1 MTDYPHIT
9 VATVIENNGQ
19 FLMVQEKANDGLVFN
34 QPAGHLELGETLA
47 EAAIRETLE
56 ETAWRVQLTAFLGIY
71 HFKSQANGITYVR
84 HCFIG
89 KALEHLENQPL
100 DPDITQALWLDRNV
114 ITNPET
120 QLRSPL
126 VRQAVTDFYLNP
138 HYPLSMI
145 SPCYEK

>member
-9 VATVIENNGQ
+9 VATVIENNGK
-19 FLMVQEKANDGLVFN
+19 FLMVQERAQGVMVFN

-56 ETAWRVQLTAFLGIY
+56 ETAWQVELTAFLGIY
-71 HFKSQANGITYVR
+71 HFKSKANGITYVR

-89 KALEHLENQPL
+89 KALELLENRAL
-100 DPDITQALWLDRNV
+100 DPDIERALWLDPDT
-114 ITNPET
+114 ITNPQT

-126 VRQAVTDFYLNP
+126 VAQAVTDYYSNP

-145 SPCYEK
+145 SPCYER